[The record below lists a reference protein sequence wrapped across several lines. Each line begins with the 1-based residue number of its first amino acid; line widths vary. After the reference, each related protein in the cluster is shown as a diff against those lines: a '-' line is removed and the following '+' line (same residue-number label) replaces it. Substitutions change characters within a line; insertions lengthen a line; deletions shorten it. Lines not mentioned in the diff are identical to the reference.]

1 MKLSRFAFVFAMALV
16 WPLALCAQT
25 ADTSGSLALE
35 SITAVADDSYLPGIS
50 LATGISE
57 ITGVAI
63 SPLLGV
69 SGVGIWTY
77 FRTAP
82 ELRENLPWY
91 CHPLAWGIGM
101 FVLTLCFFKDTL
113 GTILPPFFKKPLDLI
128 ELFENKASALV
139 ASAAFVPFVA
149 NQIAVQLAASQ
160 SPTSGTSALT
170 ADVLV
175 AQAPSLAAVSMS
187 LHWVLIPLC
196 LIGFFLVWIV
206 SHAINILILLSPFG
220 LLDTALKAARLG
232 LLSLMAVLYAIDPI
246 LAAILSGI
254 VIVVAAFLAPSAFRL
269 TVFGTIMGTDYL
281 RTLVWKETESEV
293 VRGFLAKRGGKL
305 LKARSFGSLGKD
317 EDGVILFE
325 SRFLFKGPKRTLT
338 LPGADSLVIAN
349 GMLFP
354 SVLQT
359 DETNGKRQ
367 CLLFLLPRH
376 RHEIHRISEE
386 LGLGEVRE
394 TTLNRGFAAM
404 KYWLKETVSRGKGA
418 ILSQQSEADGEGA

>member
-1 MKLSRFAFVFAMALV
+1 MYLRRFGLIFAVAV
-16 WPLALCAQT
+16 ISPLALCAQT
-25 ADTSGSLALE
+25 TDPSGDLPLE
-35 SITAVADDSYLPGIS
+35 SAAIAEDESYLPGIS

-91 CHPLAWGIGM
+91 CDPLAWGISL
-101 FVLTLCFFKDTL
+101 FVLALCFFKDTL
-113 GTILPPFFKKPLDLI
+113 GTILPPFFKKPLDLL
-128 ELFENKASALV
+128 ELFENKASALI

-149 NQIAVQLAASQ
+149 NQIAVQLAASP
-160 SPTSGTSALT
+160 SPTAVKSALT
-170 ADVLV
+170 ADLFV
-175 AQAPSLAAVSMS
+175 AQAPSLAAISMS
-187 LHWVLIPLC
+187 LDWVLIPLS

-232 LLSLMAVLYAIDPI
+232 LLSLIAVLYAIDPI
-246 LAAILSGI
+246 LAAVLSGI

-269 TVFGTIMGTDYL
+269 TVFGTIMGTDYF
-281 RTLVWKETESEV
+281 RSLVWKEAESDV

-305 LKARSFGSLGKD
+305 LKARSFGALQKGGHGKL
-317 EDGVILFE
+317 LFE

-338 LPGADSLVIAN
+338 LPGPDFLAIAN
-349 GMLFP
+349 GLLFP
-354 SVLQT
+354 SLLQT
-359 DETNGKRQ
+359 DAEPGKRQ
-367 CLLFLLPRH
+367 CLLYLLPRH

-404 KYWLKETVSRGKGA
+404 KSWLKEMVNLRRGSR
-418 ILSQQSEADGEGA
+418 LSQRSEEGGDGS